1 MARAGTQVGLLVLCA
16 LPDVGVLAAPIY
28 LLKRRPELGGFI
40 IRTLAARVACRVPG
54 FGARGA
60 LIEVLAVVAVQ
71 VMLIDPARML
81 PVIALAA
88 LLGVVKHWLWISWG
102 SLVVYALAV
111 AWALV
116 RLWRALQEEGSDI
129 ALWPHG
135 MPVRGEPPH
144 ACRRRDAAR
153 RPDGLRRG
161 GRRAARPR
169 APWAAGRAVPGGA
182 LSAAAGH

>member
-1 MARAGTQVGLLVLCA
+1 MRPGRRGAGR
-16 LPDVGVLAAPIY
+16 PIY
-28 LLKRRPELGGFI
+28 LKRRPELGGFI

-111 AWALV
+111 AWAS
-116 RLWRALQEEGSDI
+116 RA
-129 ALWPHG
+129 ALAGGGRRAATSRSGRTACPCAAS
-135 MPVRGEPPH
+135 RPH

-153 RPDGLRRG
+153 AGRDGLRRG
-161 GRRAARPR
+161 GRRAARPAR
-169 APWAAGRAVPGGA
+169 PVGRRAGRCQARSVPRR
-182 LSAAAGH
+182 GH